1 MPPERYVATTKL
13 TSIKTKDPRNRKE
26 ALSGP
31 DKEEWIKA
39 MDEEIN
45 SLLKNETWDIVSV
58 PDGSDIVTCKWIFK
72 TKRNEQGEVSRYKA
86 RLVARGFSQ
95 KYGTDYDEVF
105 APVVRQTTFKV
116 LLAIAGEQNLIIKHY
131 DAKTVFLNREL
142 DQPVFMMQPEGY
154 EAAHKEGMVCNL
166 KKGLYGLKKAAILWN
181 EKLNDILIN
190 LNFMQSKTDACLYI
204 KGSKENVIY
213 VIVHVDDFLI
223 VSKSM
228 EKINETADS
237 LKKEF
242 HLVDLGI
249 LQRYIGIEV
258 RRNEEGFYCI
268 KQSQYI
274 ETILHRF
281 GLEDATSS
289 NVLLDTGYFKNRK
302 NQRPM
307 EHSEKYQKL
316 IGALLYLAVNT
327 RPDIT
332 ASFAILSQHNKQLTS
347 ADWTETKRVGRCLKG
362 TKDYELILGQQKK
375 EEELIGY
382 ADADWAEN
390 REDRRSNSGY
400 VFRYLNATISWGCRK
415 QTCVALSST
424 EAEYVALAEAC
435 QESIWISL
443 LLEDF
448 LDRKKNTTVIFE
460 DNQSCLKLISNK
472 KFSHRTKHIDTKFH
486 LVKELKEG
494 GTLDFKYCPT
504 DQMLADMLTKPLN
517 IIKLKYLAQ
526 KCGLS
531 TQ

>member
-1 MPPERYVATTKL
+1 ME
-13 TSIKTKDPRNRKE
+13 
-26 ALSGP
+26 
-31 DKEEWIKA
+31 
-39 MDEEIN
+39 
-45 SLLKNETWDIVSV
+45 
-58 PDGSDIVTCKWIFK
+58 
-72 TKRNEQGEVSRYKA
+72 
-86 RLVARGFSQ
+86 
-95 KYGTDYDEVF
+95 
-105 APVVRQTTFKV
+105 
-116 LLAIAGEQNLIIKHY
+116 
-131 DAKTVFLNREL
+131 DAK
-142 DQPVFMMQPEGY
+142 
-154 EAAHKEGMVCNL
+154 
-166 KKGLYGLKKAAILWN
+166 I
-181 EKLNDILIN
+181 
-190 LNFMQSKTDACLYI
+190 
-204 KGSKENVIY
+204 
-213 VIVHVDDFLI
+213 
-223 VSKSM
+223 
-228 EKINETADS
+228 
-237 LKKEF
+237 
-242 HLVDLGI
+242 
-249 LQRYIGIEV
+249 
-258 RRNEEGFYCI
+258 
-268 KQSQYI
+268 
-274 ETILHRF
+274 
-281 GLEDATSS
+281 S
-289 NVLLDTGYFKNRK
+289 NVPLDPGYFKNRK
-302 NQRPM
+302 NQPPI
-307 EHSEKYQKL
+307 EHSEKYRQL

-332 ASFAILSQHNKQLTS
+332 ASVAILSQHNKQPSS
-347 ADWTETKRVGRCLKG
+347 ADWTEIKRVGRYLKG